1 MIKLCKSFRKWNQ
14 KERWGN
20 SREKIRKLENQKFQR
35 KESRE
40 NYQRSNLRNF
50 PRTEECELPV

>member
-1 MIKLCKSFRKWNQ
+1 MIKLCKPFRTWNQ
-14 KERWGN
+14 KKRWGN

-35 KESRE
+35 KERGE
-40 NYQRSNLRNF
+40 NYQRNNLRNF

>member
-1 MIKLCKSFRKWNQ
+1 MIKLCKSCRKWNQ
-14 KERWGN
+14 KKRWGN

-35 KESRE
+35 KERGE
-40 NYQRSNLRNF
+40 NYQRNNLNF

>member
-1 MIKLCKSFRKWNQ
+1 MIKLCKSCRKWNQ
-14 KERWGN
+14 KRWGN

-35 KESRE
+35 KERGE
-40 NYQRSNLRNF
+40 NYQRNNLNF